1 MNTYIKILLGTCCSF
16 SILSC
21 SNNLD
26 ETVYSKVTE
35 QTYNYT
41 VDDFT
46 PSIASVYSYLRSQSD
61 HWGYFCAQEVSA
73 DAIVMPPNASGWDDG
88 GAYRR
93 MHYQTWNSEQ
103 DHVKNI
109 WSWFYQGAL
118 LCNKI
123 IEQIETGVIPTPS
136 DTEKTQGLAE
146 LRAMRAYYYWQI
158 CDNFGDAPL
167 VTTTAM
173 DLPAKNT
180 RREIFDF
187 VENELI
193 EVIPNLSEEVG
204 GNYYGRMTKWAAKA
218 LLANLYLNAQVYI
231 NEARWNDCITQCDD
245 IINSGKFTLAEN
257 YKDLFRAL
265 GVESCKEIIF
275 TIPYDEN
282 FATGNSIFMF
292 SWHGELKKKYNTID
306 TPWGCGSAMGVTQFI
321 DTYNEKDSRLAD
333 TWLMGQQL
341 AADGT
346 PLYGT
351 YDKMGEPLIYTKDIP
366 SGNYTSEL
374 EGYRMNKFEVAENS
388 YSSSNTDIPVFR
400 YAEIM
405 MMKAECLLRTG
416 KSGAGTLVTQVRQ
429 RAFKDNPE
437 LATVTDSQLAG
448 NTCYQYGYVEDY
460 KIVDR
465 GNTDPIQFGRMYD
478 ELGWEFAWE
487 MHRRRD
493 AIRFGIYTTKSWL
506 SHKPEGDYRS
516 VFPIPETV
524 LTSNPNLEQNPNYL
538 STNIMSNLGA
548 LLLEGHLQ

>member
-158 CDNFGDAPL
+158 YDNFGDAPL

-257 YKDLFRAL
+257 YKDPFRTL

-366 SGNYTSEL
+366 NACY
-374 EGYRMNKFEVAENS
+374 VQEN
-388 YSSSNTDIPVFR
+388 PGLVLW
-400 YAEIM
+400 
-405 MMKAECLLRTG
+405 LLKCAKGR
-416 KSGAGTLVTQVRQ
+416 L
-429 RAFKDNPE
+429 
-437 LATVTDSQLAG
+437 
-448 NTCYQYGYVEDY
+448 
-460 KIVDR
+460 KIIL
-465 GNTDPIQFGRMYD
+465 N
-478 ELGWEFAWE
+478 
-487 MHRRRD
+487 
-493 AIRFGIYTTKSWL
+493 
-506 SHKPEGDYRS
+506 
-516 VFPIPETV
+516 
-524 LTSNPNLEQNPNYL
+524 
-538 STNIMSNLGA
+538 
-548 LLLEGHLQ
+548 

>member
-193 EVIPNLSEEVG
+193 EVIPDLSEEVG

-218 LLANLYLNAQVYI
+218 LLANLYLNAQVYV

-257 YKDLFRAL
+257 YKDPFRTQ

-351 YDKMGEPLIYTKDIP
+351 YDKMGEHYELREVFDAYIP

-465 GNTDPIQFGRMYD
+465 GNTDPVQFGRMYD

-538 STNIMSNLGA
+538 
-548 LLLEGHLQ
+548 